1 MDTRT
6 VRLRAVEA
14 ASKLHRELGLKNQIR
29 EGLRPIDVYD
39 AITRIGIPLLFRP
52 LQGLLGAYLSAPA
65 PGIMISS
72 ADSLSPARQ
81 RYTAAHELGHCYMG
95 HESSIDSE
103 ETLKRTAASIA
114 TAPVY
119 EAEAEVFASEFLM
132 PKALVVKTAKRS
144 GWGAKDVRDPR
155 VVYQISLRLGTSYSA
170 TAYALRSHE
179 LITSRDLDLL
189 VNVRPKKI
197 KEELLTGEITLE
209 SYHSDVV
216 VLSEQDHGRLLIL
229 KPGDCVILNLAE
241 HTSGGFQWRLREAY
255 PNLDMLRDNRTQEG
269 EGLAFGQPTKRI
281 FTFKGQDLIELGLVE
296 DRAWESHVGSE
307 FLLLADFRGREEGLP
322 RYLGGG
328 FRD

>member
-1 MDTRT
+1 
-6 VRLRAVEA
+6 
-14 ASKLHRELGLKNQIR
+14 
-29 EGLRPIDVYD
+29 
-39 AITRIGIPLLFRP
+39 
-52 LQGLLGAYLSAPA
+52 
-65 PGIMISS
+65 MISS